1 MITWLIQ
8 SCFMLNAWGALP
20 KYWKGCT
27 IAKNRDEYDKMEL
40 FARRIQ
46 EWQHDP
52 GLPKLP

>member
-1 MITWLIQ
+1 MH
-8 SCFMLNAWGALP
+8 G
-20 KYWKGCT
+20 YWKGCT